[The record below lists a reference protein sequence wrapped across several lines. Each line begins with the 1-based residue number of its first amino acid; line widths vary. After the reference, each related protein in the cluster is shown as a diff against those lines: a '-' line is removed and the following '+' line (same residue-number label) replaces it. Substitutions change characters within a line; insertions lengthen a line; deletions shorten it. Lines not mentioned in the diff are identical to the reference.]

1 MGLTFSKIEGKSREF
16 YALFVLLSIFSLI
29 GLICFMVSYI
39 SGHHVL
45 GSSSIIPWGM
55 PITITIYFI
64 GLSAGSLI
72 LSSLTYVFGKEEYR
86 PIARLAV
93 FLAIVLIFGAMIGI
107 ALDLG
112 RPEKSW
118 RLFMFFVLNNM
129 RSMFAVNGILYGGYF
144 LIGVIYLGAIFAE
157 NYKFIKLMGKI
168 AIGWAALV
176 HMGTGAI
183 FGFIATRPIF
193 FSPIKPFEFLTAAMV
208 SGLALLMIAVVA
220 VFKFTKRNLNQELI
234 FSLSRLLRILIV
246 VLAVMVLVDKLTHL
260 YSPHREP
267 TIWLLT
273 GPYSWIFW
281 VLQVGFAYILPLIIL
296 FHPGYSKNLKGVMV
310 AAFLVVIGIFGERFS
325 LVVPGTAYPLPLY
338 PGKIEGIWGMA
349 GSFPITPI
357 ETFMSLGIFTLVGL
371 LFLVG
376 LKNLELL
383 PVIPPSPQGGE
394 GKGEGGQPAPEGA
407 KKT

>member
-1 MGLTFSKIEGKSREF
+1 MGLTFSRIEGNSRNF
-16 YALFVLLSIFSLI
+16 KILQILLASFTVI
-29 GLICFMVSYI
+29 GFICFMVSYI

-45 GSSSIIPWGM
+45 GSSNIIPWGL
-55 PITITIYFI
+55 PITITIYLI

-72 LSSLTYVFGKEEYR
+72 LSALTYVFGKEEYR

-93 FLAIVLIFGAMIGI
+93 YLAIILIFGAMIGI

-129 RSMFAVNGILYGGYF
+129 RSMFALNGILYGGYF
-144 LIGVIYLGAIFAE
+144 LIGIIYLGTIFAD
-157 NYKFIKLMGKI
+157 KHKSITMMGKI

-193 FSPIKPFEFLTAAMV
+193 FSPIKPFEFLSAAMV
-208 SGLALLMIAVVA
+208 SGLALLIIAVA
-220 VFKFTKRNLNQELI
+220 AIFKFTKRNLNQDVV
-234 FSLSRLLRILIV
+234 FSLSRLLRVLIIILV
-246 VLAVMVLVDKLTHL
+246 VMVLVDKLTHL

-267 TIWLLT
+267 TVWLLT

-281 VLQVGFAYILPLIIL
+281 LLQVGLAYVLPLVIL
-296 FHPGYSKNLKGVMV
+296 FHPQYRQTFKGVIA
-310 AAFLVVIGIFGERFS
+310 AAFSVVIGIFGERFS
-325 LVVPGTAYPLPLY
+325 LVIPGTAYPLPFY

-349 GSFPITPI
+349 GSFPITPV
-357 ETFMSLGIFTLVGL
+357 EFFMSLGIFTLMGL

-383 PVIPPSPQGGE
+383 PVDEIGLQT
-394 GKGEGGQPAPEGA
+394 PEIA

>member
-1 MGLTFSKIEGKSREF
+1 MGLTFSRIAGDSRNF
-16 YALFVLLSIFSLI
+16 KMLLILLSAFTLI
-29 GLICFMVSYI
+29 GFICFMVSYI

-55 PITITIYFI
+55 PITITIYLI

-93 FLAIVLIFGAMIGI
+93 YLAIILIFGAMIGI

-112 RPEKSW
+112 RPEKTW

-157 NYKFIKLMGKI
+157 KFKFIKMMGMI
-168 AIGWAALV
+168 AVFWAALV

-193 FSPIKPFEFLTAAMV
+193 FSPIKPFEFLAAAMV
-208 SGLALLMIAVVA
+208 SGLALLMIVVVA
-220 VFKFTKRNLNQELI
+220 IFKFTKRRLNQDII
-234 FSLSRLLRILIV
+234 FSLSRLLRLLII

-260 YSPHREP
+260 YSPDREP
-267 TIWLLT
+267 IVWLLT
-273 GPYSWIFW
+273 GPYSWVFW
-281 VLQVGFAYILPLIIL
+281 GLQVGLAYFLPIIIL
-296 FHPGYSKNLKGVMV
+296 SHPQYGKTLKGVMV
-310 AAFLVVIGIFGERFS
+310 AAFSVVVGIFGERFA
-325 LVVPGTAYPLPLY
+325 LVIPGTAYPLPFY
-338 PGKIEGIWGMA
+338 PGKIEGIWGAA

-357 ETFMSLGIFTLVGL
+357 ESFMSLGIFTLMGL
-371 LFLVG
+371 FFLLG

-383 PVIPPSPQGGE
+383 PVDEEGKQTPSPTE
-394 GKGEGGQPAPEGA
+394 KS
-407 KKT
+407 

>member
-1 MGLTFSKIEGKSREF
+1 MGLTFSRIEGESRNF
-16 YALFVLLSIFSLI
+16 KLLLVLLATFTVI
-29 GLICFMVSYI
+29 GFICFMVSYI

-55 PITITIYFI
+55 PITITIYLI

-86 PIARLAV
+86 PISRMAV
-93 FLAIVLIFGAMIGI
+93 FLAIILIFGAMIGI

-144 LIGVIYLGAIFAE
+144 LIGVVYLGVIFAE
-157 NYKFIKLMGKI
+157 KYKFVKMMGTF
-168 AIGWAALV
+168 AVCWAALV

-193 FSPIKPFEFLTAAMV
+193 FSPIKPFEFLAAAMS
-208 SGLALLMIAVVA
+208 SGLALLMISVVA
-220 VFKFTKRNLNQELI
+220 VFKLTKRKLNQNII
-234 FSLSRLLRILIV
+234 FSLSRLLLLLLI

-260 YSPHREP
+260 YSTDREA
-267 TIWLLT
+267 IVWLLT
-273 GPYSWIFW
+273 GPYSWVFW
-281 VLQVGFAYILPLIIL
+281 GLQVGLAYVLPIIL
-296 FHPGYSKNLKGVMV
+296 LSHPQYRKTLKGVMV
-310 AAFLVVIGIFGERFS
+310 AACSVVIGIFGERFA
-325 LVVPGTAYPLPLY
+325 LVIPGTAYPLPFY
-338 PGKIEGIWGMA
+338 PGKIEGIWGAA
-349 GSFPITPI
+349 GSFPITAV
-357 ETFMSLGIFTLVGL
+357 ESFMSLGIFTLMGL
-371 LFLVG
+371 LFLLG

-383 PVIPPSPQGGE
+383 PVD
-394 GKGEGGQPAPEGA
+394 APEQPMPEPE
-407 KKT
+407 KKA

>member
-1 MGLTFSKIEGKSREF
+1 MGLTFSRVEGKSRGF
-16 YALFVLLSIFSLI
+16 QVLLILLVIFSGI
-29 GLICFMVSYI
+29 GFICFMVSYI

-55 PITITIYFI
+55 PITVTIYLI

-72 LSSLTYVFGKEEYR
+72 LSSLTYVFGKEQYR

-93 FLAIVLIFGAMIGI
+93 FLAIILIFGAMIGI

-157 NYKFIKLMGKI
+157 RHHFIKLMGKI
-168 AIGWAALV
+168 AVCWAALV

-220 VFKFTKRNLNQELI
+220 VFKFTQRHLNQDLI
-234 FSLSRLLRILIV
+234 FSLSRLLRVLIV
-246 VLAVMVLVDKLTHL
+246 ILAVMVLVDKLTHL
-260 YSPHREP
+260 YSPHREA
-267 TIWLLT
+267 TVWLLT

-281 VLQVGFAYILPLIIL
+281 VLQVGFAYILPLLIL
-296 FHPGYSKNLKGVMV
+296 IHPRYAKSLKGVMV

-325 LVVPGTAYPLPLY
+325 LVIPGTAYPMPLY

-357 ETFMSLGIFTLVGL
+357 ETLMSLGIFTLMGL

-383 PVIPPSPQGGE
+383 PADQTLPQT
-394 GKGEGGQPAPEGA
+394 PETA
-407 KKT
+407 KKA

>member
-1 MGLTFSKIEGKSREF
+1 MGLAFSKIDGKSREF
-16 YALFVLLSIFSLI
+16 YILLILFSIFTLI
-29 GLICFMVSYI
+29 GFICFMVSYI

-55 PITITIYFI
+55 PITITIYLI

-93 FLAIVLIFGAMIGI
+93 FLAIILIFGAMIGI

-129 RSMFAVNGILYGGYF
+129 RSMYGGYF
-144 LIGVIYLGAIFAE
+144 LIGLVYLGFIFAE
-157 NYKFIKLMGKI
+157 KTKLTKTMGII
-168 AIGWAALV
+168 AICWAALV

-193 FSPIKPFEFLTAAMV
+193 FSPIKPFEFLSAAMA

-220 VFKFTKRNLNQELI
+220 TFKFTKRNLNKELI
-234 FSLSRLLRILIV
+234 FSLSRLLRVLII
-246 VLAVMVLVDKLTHL
+246 VLVVMVLIDKLTHL
-260 YSPHREP
+260 SSPHREP

-273 GPYSWIFW
+273 GPFSWIFW
-281 VLQVGFAYILPLIIL
+281 VLQVGFAYILPMLIL
-296 FHPGYSKNLKGVMV
+296 FHPQYGKTLKGVMV
-310 AAFLVVIGIFGERFS
+310 AVFLVVIGIFGERFS
-325 LVVPGTAYPLPLY
+325 LVIPGTAYPLPFY

-357 ETFMSLGIFTLVGL
+357 ESFMSLGIFTLMGL

-383 PVIPPSPQGGE
+383 PVDES
-394 GKGEGGQPAPEGA
+394 GQQTPERA

>member
-1 MGLTFSKIEGKSREF
+1 MELTFSKIDGKSREF
-16 YALFVLLSIFSLI
+16 YILFILCAAFTLI
-29 GLICFMVSYI
+29 GFICFMVSYI

-45 GSSSIIPWGM
+45 GSNSIIPWGM
-55 PITITIYFI
+55 PITITIYLI

-72 LSSLTYVFGKEEYR
+72 LSALTYVFGKEEYR

-93 FLAIVLIFGAMIGI
+93 FSAIILIFGAMIGI

-129 RSMFAVNGILYGGYF
+129 RSMFAINGILYGGYF
-144 LIGVIYLGAIFAE
+144 LIGVIYLGGIFAE
-157 NYKFIKLMGKI
+157 KHKFIKLMGKI
-168 AIGWAALV
+168 AISWAALV

-193 FSPIKPFEFLTAAMV
+193 FSPIKPFEFLAAAMV
-208 SGLALLMIAVVA
+208 SGLALLIIVVVT
-220 VFKFTKRNLNQELI
+220 VFKFAKRNLNKEI
-234 FSLSRLLRILIV
+234 VFSLSRLLRILVV
-246 VLAVMVLVDKLTHL
+246 VLAVMVLIDKLTHL
-260 YSPHREP
+260 YSPHRDP

-281 VLQVGFAYILPLIIL
+281 GLQVGFAYVLPMIIL
-296 FHPGYSKNLKGVMV
+296 FHPQYGKSLKGVMV
-310 AAFLVVIGIFGERFS
+310 ASFLVVIGIFGERFS
-325 LVVPGTAYPLPLY
+325 LVIPGTAYPLPFY

-349 GSFPITPI
+349 GSFPITAV
-357 ETFMSLGIFTLVGL
+357 ESFMSLGMFTLMGL
-371 LFLVG
+371 LFLIG

-383 PVIPPSPQGGE
+383 PVDQSGPQMPEPP
-394 GKGEGGQPAPEGA
+394 
-407 KKT
+407 KKA

>member
-1 MGLTFSKIEGKSREF
+1 MALTFSKIEGKSRQF
-16 YALFVLLSIFSLI
+16 YTLFILLSIFSAI
-29 GLICFMVSYI
+29 GFICFMVSYI

-55 PITITIYFI
+55 PITVTIYLI

-72 LSSLTYVFGKEEYR
+72 LSSLTYVFGKEQYR

-93 FLAIVLIFGAMIGI
+93 FLAIILIFGAMIGI

-144 LIGVIYLGAIFAE
+144 LIGVIYLGAIFADRH
-157 NYKFIKLMGKI
+157 KFIKAMGKI
-168 AIGWAALV
+168 AVGWAALV

-193 FSPIKPFEFLTAAMV
+193 FSPIKPFEFLTAAMA
-208 SGLALLMIAVVA
+208 SGLALLMIAVVV
-220 VFKFTKRNLNQELI
+220 VFKLTRRSLNQDLI

-246 VLAVMVLVDKLTHL
+246 ILAVMVLVDKLTHL

-273 GPYSWIFW
+273 GPYAWIFW
-281 VLQVGFAYILPLIIL
+281 ILQVGFAYILPLLIL
-296 FHPGYSKNLKGVMV
+296 IHPKYSKSLQGVMV
-310 AAFLVVIGIFGERFS
+310 AALLVVIGIFGERFS
-325 LVVPGTAYPLPLY
+325 LVIPGTAYPMPLY

-349 GSFPITPI
+349 GSFPITPV
-357 ETFMSLGIFTLVGL
+357 ETFLSLGIFTLMGL

-376 LKNLELL
+376 LKNLDLL
-383 PVIPPSPQGGE
+383 PVDESIKPV
-394 GKGEGGQPAPEGA
+394 PEAA